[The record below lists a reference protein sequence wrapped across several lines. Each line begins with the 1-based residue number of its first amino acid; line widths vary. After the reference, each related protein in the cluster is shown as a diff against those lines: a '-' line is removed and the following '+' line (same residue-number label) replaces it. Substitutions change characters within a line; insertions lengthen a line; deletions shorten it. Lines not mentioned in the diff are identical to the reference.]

1 MVRVVGSIASDRL
14 LGSFSNDELFGLSGN
29 DVLIG
34 SAGSDLMDGGTGFD
48 AVDYSSLGRPVT
60 ILPGGAIDKSGLG
73 IDRIVGVERI
83 VGAIGQANA
92 IDGAGRGTAR
102 FDINLAANR
111 LTVNGLPG
119 IGTLS
124 FAVENFVNVRG
135 TRNRDIISGNFLNNF
150 IDGDSGDDVLFGD
163 AGNDTLVGR
172 GGNDSINGGNGFDLL
187 TGDSGN
193 DTLIG
198 AANSDTIV
206 GGEGNDLLLGTDSV
220 TRGFGEIDS
229 LTGSAGSDAFVLGDR
244 SGSYYKFQGASNYA
258 QINDFGA
265 IDRIVLGT
273 GEVYQARRDVNGFDL
288 FAVTNGVS
296 ELIADV
302 RTTNFIN
309 LPAGNFRLA
318 SGQTFGNFVG
328 A

>member
-14 LGSFSNDELFGLSGN
+14 FGSFGNDELFGLGGN
-29 DVLIG
+29 DVLVG
-34 SAGSDLMDGGTGFD
+34 SAGSDLMDGATGFD
-48 AVDYSSLGRPVT
+48 AVDYSGLGRAVT
-60 ILPGGAIDKSGLG
+60 ILPGGAIAKSGLG
-73 IDRIVGVERI
+73 TDRISSVERI

-92 IDGAGRGTAR
+92 IDGTGRGTAR

-135 TRNRDIISGNFLNNF
+135 TANRDIISGNFLNNF
-150 IDGDSGDDVLFGD
+150 IDGDSGDDGLFGD
-163 AGNDTLVGR
+163 AGNDTLIGR

-198 AANSDTIV
+198 AANSDTLI
-206 GGEGNDLLLGTDSV
+206 GGDGIDVLLGTNNV
-220 TRGFGEIDS
+220 NRGFNEIDT
-229 LTGSAGSDAFVLGDR
+229 LTGGAGSDGFVLGDR
-244 SGSYYKFQGASNYA
+244 SGAYYKAQGAGNYA

-265 IDRIVLGT
+265 IDLIVLGT
-273 GEVYQARRDVNGFDL
+273 GEAYQVRRDANGFDL
-288 FAVTNGVS
+288 FAVTNGLS

-302 RTTNFIN
+302 RTTSFIS
-309 LPAGNFRLA
+309 LPTGTFRLA